1 MNKANGMPA
10 QDRIILRDLA
20 KQIAEIAAL
29 PIQQE
34 KANMWRRLNRLDPV
48 RPMVWIN
55 EIPWHEM
62 GPELQPLCSTDMGR
76 TLEGG
81 MRRTLYQW
89 RHMRGDMTVD
99 GVMYSGMAIHDTGYG
114 LGVDSVNP
122 DQAYGAK
129 DYVPIIKTEA
139 DVERIQMPKVTVD
152 WDATERGH
160 QMMCELF
167 GDIMPVERRGVSDT
181 WFAPWDVLV
190 QWWGIEELYQD
201 MVDQPALV
209 HKGIDRMV
217 QAMICRFDQYEE
229 LNVLALNNGSN
240 RVGSGGL
247 GFSDELPQPDFDGTH
262 VRPMDMWGSAT
273 PQIFSEV
280 SPAMH
285 EEFALQYERRILERF
300 GLNCY
305 GCCEPLHKKVGI
317 LRSVPRL
324 RRISMS
330 PFVNV
335 EEGAQAIGDQFIY
348 SDKPNPSFLA
358 METWQPETVRQSLR
372 EVLQKTRGCVVEVIL
387 KDIHT
392 VRGEPWRLWEWEDV
406 AMEVV
411 EDFA

>member
-62 GPELQPLCSTDMGR
+62 RPELQPLCSTDMGR
-76 TLEGG
+76 ALEGG

-99 GVMYSGMAIHDTGYG
+99 GIMYSGVAVRDTGYG